1 MSQLVVAEWRPLC
14 GVLSYNRT
22 HGSGMG
28 YTSKCTPHGLAA
40 LLAVQNPNVFHE
52 RRAAAR
58 CGWCCCPREAAAH
71 GAARPDEQGGSSGG
85 ALVSARGGGLSGD
98 ARWTGI
104 FHVLQ
109 KTGHSVT
116 FGIAALLVLSFLRA
130 RKRALLADCAIA
142 LAVTV
147 ALGALTEVAQIYSH
161 RDPSVVDVLRDSL
174 GAVAA
179 LAGASWVSS
188 RSVTA
193 AVVCLA
199 SVVLVMAPMAVCL
212 AAYANRDLRYPVL
225 WQFSSP
231 LDMYFARD
239 AGEGLARITAPSRW
253 QRGGSEEWALYVPLS
268 STGASGVSLTETYPR
283 LDRPRQAADR
293 CHQPHAVPSPADA
306 PDRGPPAQPGI
317 HRSLQRR
324 LRVPAATRQTISVA
338 LQRVES
344 APRGRRMDMRHVAK
358 LVLFRSAGSG
368 SGFLV
373 LNRMWLE

>member
-1 MSQLVVAEWRPLC
+1 MGSQRSSPSRITTSSTSDAQRRDADGVAAHVRPQHTELPD
-14 GVLSYNRT
+14 R
-22 HGSGMG
+22 
-28 YTSKCTPHGLAA
+28 TSKAARAGALLFLLAA
-40 LLAVQNPNVFHE
+40 VVFLE
-52 RRAAAR
+52 T
-58 CGWCCCPREAAAH
+58 P
-71 GAARPDEQGGSSGG
+71 GGQEF
-85 ALVSARGGGLSGD
+85 
-98 ARWTGI
+98 

-109 KTGHSVT
+109 KTGHSIT
-116 FGIAALLVLSFLRA
+116 FGIAALLVLSFLRS

-179 LAGASWVSS
+179 LAGALWITS

-239 AGEGLARITAPSRW
+239 AGEGLARITAPARW
-253 QRGGSEEWALYVPLS
+253 QRGDSEEWALYVPLS
-268 STGASGVSLTETYPR
+268 STGASGVSLTETYPDWTGRDR
-283 LDRPRQAADR
+283 LLIDVTNPM
-293 CHQPHAVPSPADA
+293 PSPVQLTLRIEDRQHNQEYTDRFNADY
-306 PDRGPPAQPGI
+306 
-317 HRSLQRR
+317 
-324 LRVPAATRQTISVA
+324 RVPAATRQTISVA
-338 LQRVES
+338 LQRVEA
-344 APRGRRMDMRHVAK
+344 APRGRHMDMRHVAK
-358 LVLFRSAGSG
+358 VVLFRSAGSG